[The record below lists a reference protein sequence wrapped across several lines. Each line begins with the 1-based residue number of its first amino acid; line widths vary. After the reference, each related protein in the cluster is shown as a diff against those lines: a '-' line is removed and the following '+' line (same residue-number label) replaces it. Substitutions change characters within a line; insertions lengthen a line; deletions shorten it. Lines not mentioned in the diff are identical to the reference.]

1 MVALA
6 VVFAFSVGL
15 GVATLAIPLLALGA
29 GYSAAT
35 VGFLVATAAATQ
47 FLTRLALPVL
57 LGRFPDRTLIA
68 LSSMLMLVGFGL
80 LVVNVALPVFVLAQV
95 LQGAARAIFWTSSQ
109 THAIRGV
116 SRPVQRLVDV
126 NVAGSAGTLI
136 GPVLAGSLA
145 SLGLQVA
152 MTAAVVGAA
161 MAVLGTP
168 LMRRL
173 PPFDRQLSGGS
184 MSLLRRDGVEV
195 ACWASAAGGVW
206 WSMVGSYIPVIL
218 VSSGLGPAA
227 IGWLITASETAGT
240 VALLSLRNVATRWV
254 PTAVRIGAFGALTAV
269 AAVAMA
275 ALSMIGPTFAP
286 SPIVVYAVLLILG
299 GAASGTVTTMAPA
312 MATLMA
318 EPDEQGD
325 ALSLSGTFRAGALFG
340 APATVGALLSVM
352 ALVPALLVVAA
363 AAAGPGMVIGRRRRR

>member
-1 MVALA
+1 M
-6 VVFAFSVGL
+6 VFAFSVGL

-29 GYSAAT
+29 GFGAAT

-47 FLTRLALPVL
+47 FLTRLALPIL

-68 LSSMLMLVGFGL
+68 LSSALMLVGFSL
-80 LVVNVALPVFVLAQV
+80 LAVNIALPVFVLAQV
-95 LQGAARAIFWTSSQ
+95 LQGAARAIFWTASQ

-145 SLGLQVA
+145 SFGLQVA
-152 MTAAVVGAA
+152 MAAAVAGAA
-161 MAVLGTP
+161 MAVMGTP

-184 MSLLRRDGVEV
+184 MSLLRRDGVDV

-254 PTAVRIGAFGALTAV
+254 PTAVRIGAFGALTAL

-275 ALSMIGPTFAP
+275 ALLVIGPTFGRMDAP
-286 SPIVVYAVLLILG
+286 PPIVVYAVLLVLG

-312 MATLMA
+312 MATLMS

-340 APATVGALLSVM
+340 APATVGGLLSVM
-352 ALVPALLVVAA
+352 ALVPALLVVVA
-363 AAAGPGMVIGRRRRR
+363 AAAGPGLIIGRRRR

>member
-1 MVALA
+1 M
-6 VVFAFSVGL
+6 VFAFSVGL

-29 GYSAAT
+29 GFGAAT

-47 FLTRLALPVL
+47 FLTRLALPIL

-68 LSSMLMLVGFGL
+68 LSSALMLVGFSL
-80 LVVNVALPVFVLAQV
+80 LAVNIALPVFVLAQV
-95 LQGAARAIFWTSSQ
+95 LQGAARAIFWTASQ

-145 SLGLQVA
+145 SFGLQVA
-152 MTAAVVGAA
+152 MTAAVAGAA
-161 MAVLGTP
+161 MAVMGTP

-184 MSLLRRDGVEV
+184 MSLLRRDGVDV

-240 VALLSLRNVATRWV
+240 VSLLSLRNVATRWV
-254 PTAVRIGAFGALTAV
+254 PTAVRIGAFGALTAL
-269 AAVAMA
+269 AAVAIA
-275 ALSMIGPTFAP
+275 ALVMVGPMVAP
-286 SPIVVYAVLLILG
+286 PPIVVYAVLLVLG

-318 EPDEQGD
+318 KPDEQGD

-340 APATVGALLSVM
+340 APATVGGLLSVM
-352 ALVPALLVVAA
+352 ALIPALLLVAA
-363 AAAGPGMVIGRRRRR
+363 VAGGPGLVIGRRRRR

>member
-1 MVALA
+1 

-15 GVATLAIPLLALGA
+15 GVASLAIPLLALGA
-29 GYSAAT
+29 GFGAAT

-68 LSSMLMLVGFGL
+68 LSSVLMLVGFSL
-80 LVVNVALPVFVLAQV
+80 LAVDIALPVFVLAQV
-95 LQGAARAIFWTSSQ
+95 LQGAARAIFWTASQ

-126 NVAGSAGTLI
+126 NVAGNAGTLI

-145 SLGLQVA
+145 SFGLQVA
-152 MTAAVVGAA
+152 MAAAVAGAA
-161 MAVLGTP
+161 LAVMGTP

-184 MSLLRRDGVEV
+184 MSLLRRDGVDV

-254 PTAVRIGAFGALTAV
+254 PTAVRIGAFGALTAL
-269 AAVAMA
+269 AAVAVA
-275 ALSMIGPTFAP
+275 ALLMIGPTFGTTDSP
-286 SPIVVYAVLLILG
+286 PPIVVYAVLLVLG

-312 MATLMA
+312 MATLMS

-340 APATVGALLSVM
+340 APATVGGLLSVM
-352 ALVPALLVVAA
+352 ALVPALLVVVA
-363 AAAGPGMVIGRRRRR
+363 AAAGPGLIIGRRRRR

>member
-1 MVALA
+1 M
-6 VVFAFSVGL
+6 VFAFSVGL

-29 GYSAAT
+29 GFGAAT

-47 FLTRLALPVL
+47 FLTRLALPIL

-68 LSSMLMLVGFGL
+68 LSSALMLVGFSL
-80 LVVNVALPVFVLAQV
+80 LAVNIALPVFVLAQV
-95 LQGAARAIFWTSSQ
+95 LQGAARAIFWTASQ

-145 SLGLQVA
+145 SFGLQVA
-152 MTAAVVGAA
+152 MAAAVAGAA
-161 MAVLGTP
+161 MAVMGTP

-184 MSLLRRDGVEV
+184 MSLLRRDGVDV

-254 PTAVRIGAFGALTAV
+254 PTAVRIGAFGALTAL

-275 ALSMIGPTFAP
+275 ALLVIGPTFGRMDAP
-286 SPIVVYAVLLILG
+286 PPIVVYAVLLVLG
-299 GAASGTVTTMAPA
+299 GAASGTVTTMGPA
-312 MATLMA
+312 MATLMS

-340 APATVGALLSVM
+340 APATVGGLLSVM
-352 ALVPALLVVAA
+352 ALVPALLVVVA
-363 AAAGPGMVIGRRRRR
+363 AAAGPGLIIGRRRRR

>member
-1 MVALA
+1 M
-6 VVFAFSVGL
+6 VFAFSVGL

-29 GYSAAT
+29 GFGAAT

-47 FLTRLALPVL
+47 FLTRLALPIL

-68 LSSMLMLVGFGL
+68 LSSVLMLVGFSL
-80 LVVNVALPVFVLAQV
+80 LAVDIALPVFVLAQV
-95 LQGAARAIFWTSSQ
+95 LQGAARAIFWTASQ
-109 THAIRGV
+109 THAIRGE

-126 NVAGSAGTLI
+126 NVAGNAGTLI

-145 SLGLQVA
+145 SFGLQVA
-152 MTAAVVGAA
+152 MAAAVAGAA
-161 MAVLGTP
+161 LAVMGTP

-184 MSLLRRDGVEV
+184 ISLLRRDGVDV

-254 PTAVRIGAFGALTAV
+254 PTAVRIGAFGALTAL
-269 AAVAMA
+269 AAVAVA
-275 ALSMIGPTFAP
+275 ALLMICPTFGTTDSP
-286 SPIVVYAVLLILG
+286 PPIVVYAVLLVLG

-312 MATLMA
+312 MATLMS

-340 APATVGALLSVM
+340 APATVGGLLSVM
-352 ALVPALLVVAA
+352 ALVPALLVVVA
-363 AAAGPGMVIGRRRRR
+363 AAAGPGLIIGRRRRR

>member
-1 MVALA
+1 M
-6 VVFAFSVGL
+6 VFAFSVGL

-29 GYSAAT
+29 GFGAAT

-47 FLTRLALPVL
+47 FLTRLALPIL

-68 LSSMLMLVGFGL
+68 LSSALMLVGFSL
-80 LVVNVALPVFVLAQV
+80 LAVNIALPIFVLAQV
-95 LQGAARAIFWTSSQ
+95 LQGAARAIFWTASQ

-145 SLGLQVA
+145 SFGLQVA
-152 MTAAVVGAA
+152 MAAAVAGAA
-161 MAVLGTP
+161 IAVMGTP

-184 MSLLRRDGVEV
+184 MSLLRRDGVDV

-254 PTAVRIGAFGALTAV
+254 PTAVRIGAFGALTAL

-275 ALSMIGPTFAP
+275 ALLVIGPTFGRTDAP
-286 SPIVVYAVLLILG
+286 PPIVVYAVLLVLG

-312 MATLMA
+312 MATLRS

-340 APATVGALLSVM
+340 APATVGGLLSVM
-352 ALVPALLVVAA
+352 ALVPALLVVVA
-363 AAAGPGMVIGRRRRR
+363 AAAGPGLIIGRRRRR

>member
-1 MVALA
+1 

-29 GYSAAT
+29 GFGAAT

-47 FLTRLALPVL
+47 FLTRLALPIL

-68 LSSMLMLVGFGL
+68 LSSALMLVGFSL
-80 LVVNVALPVFVLAQV
+80 LAVNIALPVFVLAQV
-95 LQGAARAIFWTSSQ
+95 LQGAARAIFWTASQ

-145 SLGLQVA
+145 SFGLQVA
-152 MTAAVVGAA
+152 MAAAVAGAA
-161 MAVLGTP
+161 MAVMGTP

-184 MSLLRRDGVEV
+184 MSLLRRDGVDV

-254 PTAVRIGAFGALTAV
+254 PTAVRIGAFGALTAL

-275 ALSMIGPTFAP
+275 ALLVIGPTFGRMDAP
-286 SPIVVYAVLLILG
+286 PPIVVYAVLLVLG
-299 GAASGTVTTMAPA
+299 GAASGTVTTMGPA
-312 MATLMA
+312 MATLMS

-340 APATVGALLSVM
+340 APATVGGLLSVM
-352 ALVPALLVVAA
+352 ALVPALLVVVA
-363 AAAGPGMVIGRRRRR
+363 AAAGPGLIIGRRRRR

>member
-1 MVALA
+1 M
-6 VVFAFSVGL
+6 VFAFSVGL

-29 GYSAAT
+29 GFGAAT

-47 FLTRLALPVL
+47 FLTRLALPIL

-68 LSSMLMLVGFGL
+68 LSSALMLVGFSL
-80 LVVNVALPVFVLAQV
+80 LAVNIALPVFVLAQV
-95 LQGAARAIFWTSSQ
+95 LQGAARAIFWTASQ

-145 SLGLQVA
+145 SFGLQVA
-152 MTAAVVGAA
+152 MAAAVAGAA
-161 MAVLGTP
+161 MAVMGTP

-184 MSLLRRDGVEV
+184 MSLLRRDGVDV

-254 PTAVRIGAFGALTAV
+254 PTAVRIGAFGALTAL

-275 ALSMIGPTFAP
+275 ALLVIGPTFGRMDAP
-286 SPIVVYAVLLILG
+286 PPIVVYAVLLVLG

-312 MATLMA
+312 MATLMS

-340 APATVGALLSVM
+340 APATVGGLLSVM
-352 ALVPALLVVAA
+352 ALVPALLVVVA
-363 AAAGPGMVIGRRRRR
+363 AAAGPGLIIGRRRRR

>member
-1 MVALA
+1 M
-6 VVFAFSVGL
+6 VFAFSVGL

-29 GYSAAT
+29 GFGAAT

-47 FLTRLALPVL
+47 FLTRLALPIL

-68 LSSMLMLVGFGL
+68 LSSALMLVGFSL
-80 LVVNVALPVFVLAQV
+80 LAVNIALPVFVLAQV
-95 LQGAARAIFWTSSQ
+95 LQGAARAIFWTASQ

-145 SLGLQVA
+145 SFGLQVA
-152 MTAAVVGAA
+152 MAGAVAGAA
-161 MAVLGTP
+161 MAVMGTP

-184 MSLLRRDGVEV
+184 MSLLRRDGVDV

-254 PTAVRIGAFGALTAV
+254 PTAVRIGAFGALTAL

-275 ALSMIGPTFAP
+275 ALLVIGPTFGRMDAP
-286 SPIVVYAVLLILG
+286 PPIVVYAVLLVLG

-312 MATLMA
+312 MATLMS

-340 APATVGALLSVM
+340 APATVGGLLSVM
-352 ALVPALLVVAA
+352 ALVPALLVVVA
-363 AAAGPGMVIGRRRRR
+363 AAAGPGLIIGRRRRR

>member
-1 MVALA
+1 

-29 GYSAAT
+29 GFGAAT

-47 FLTRLALPVL
+47 FLTRLALPIL

-68 LSSMLMLVGFGL
+68 LSSVLMLVGFSL
-80 LVVNVALPVFVLAQV
+80 LAVDIALPVFVLAQV
-95 LQGAARAIFWTSSQ
+95 LQGAARAIFWTASQ
-109 THAIRGV
+109 THAIRGE

-126 NVAGSAGTLI
+126 NVAGNAGTLI

-145 SLGLQVA
+145 SFGLQVA
-152 MTAAVVGAA
+152 MAAAVAGAA
-161 MAVLGTP
+161 LAVMGTP

-184 MSLLRRDGVEV
+184 MSLLRRDGVDV

-254 PTAVRIGAFGALTAV
+254 PTAVRIGAFGALTAL
-269 AAVAMA
+269 AAVAVA
-275 ALSMIGPTFAP
+275 ALLMICPTFGTTDSP
-286 SPIVVYAVLLILG
+286 PPIVVYAVLLVLG

-312 MATLMA
+312 MATLMS

-340 APATVGALLSVM
+340 APATVGGLLSVM
-352 ALVPALLVVAA
+352 ALVPALLVVVA
-363 AAAGPGMVIGRRRRR
+363 AAAGPGLIIGRRRRR